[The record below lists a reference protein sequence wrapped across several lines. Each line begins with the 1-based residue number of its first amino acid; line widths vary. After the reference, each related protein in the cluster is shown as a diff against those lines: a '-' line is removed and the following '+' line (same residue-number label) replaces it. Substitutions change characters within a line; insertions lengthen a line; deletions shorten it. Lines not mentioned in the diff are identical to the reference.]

1 MKFPKIKKKTKYE
14 KSCYHCKYRFDCG
27 MKFKIGKD
35 YCDKFKFCATCKS
48 S

>member
-1 MKFPKIKKKTKYE
+1 MKFPKIKKKTKFE
-14 KSCYHCKYRFDCG
+14 KSCYNCKYRFNCD
-27 MKFKIGKD
+27 MKLNTGKG